1 MKYSVIT
8 MARSIQLS
16 NGKIVVAPRRY
27 GWIAGI
33 VVLLFFVGCMFFI
46 PIDPTIIHLNQT
58 TVLLELLFTPADGK
72 TWADYFAYAPRL
84 QEPFLETLRMSFAG
98 TVIGAVACLP
108 LAILSS
114 RNIVKTAWIYQPFR
128 LLMNFI
134 RTIPSLVI
142 AIIATFF
149 FGIGVLPGILSIAI
163 FTFGIM
169 TKMLY
174 ETIETVD
181 MGPFEALE
189 ACGGNKTEAFKVA
202 IFPQVFPIYLSY
214 FIYNFEI
221 NVRSSVILGF
231 VGAGGIG
238 AVIQNNMGMFYDRV
252 GLIIIILLVLVMVIQ
267 FMSGS
272 IRRRLQ

>member
-1 MKYSVIT
+1 MPK
-8 MARSIQLS
+8 SIRLT
-16 NGKIVVAPRRY
+16 NGKIVVAPKRY
-27 GWIAGI
+27 GWIYGVFI
-33 VVLLFFVGCMFFI
+33 TLFFLGCMYFI
-46 PIDPTIIHLNQT
+46 PIDPTTIRISET
-58 TVLLELLFTPADGK
+58 DVLLKMLFTPAEGK
-72 TWADYFAYAPRL
+72 TWAEYFGYAVKL
-84 QEPFLETLRMSFAG
+84 KEPFLETLRMSFAG

-108 LAILSS
+108 LAVLSS
-114 RNIVKTAWIYQPFR
+114 KNIVKTAWIYQPFR
-128 LLMNFI
+128 LIMNFI
-134 RTIPSLVI
+134 RMIPSLVI

-149 FGIGVLPGILSIAI
+149 FGIGVLPGIISIAI

-189 ACGGNKTEAFKVA
+189 ACGGNKTEAFKVS

-238 AVIQNNMGMFYDRV
+238 SVIEYNMGMFYDRV
-252 GLIIIILLVLVMVIQ
+252 GLVIIILLVMVMAIQ
-267 FMSGS
+267 FTSGA